1 MNLSKYDWKFKLFG
15 IPVRVMVT
23 FWLICIFFSP
33 FLKGYEGPWLFGL
46 FGWSAALLLSVLAHE
61 TGHALAMRRLYG
73 GTPRIDLGIGRTSS
87 GAFVFGGLTTSYVA
101 DSVPIKRALVS
112 AAGPVA
118 GIVLSLAFALIL
130 ALFGVRFGVDFFLG
144 VPIPEPDPR
153 SFAFLRVPAL
163 LYFVYFFVYG
173 FVWVG
178 LVWGL
183 FNLAPI
189 VPFDGGHILLA
200 VFTSLFG
207 RREGARWALVIS
219 FVAAITLAI
228 LFIARGNFIMT
239 LFCLFIAYQNYQLQ
253 MYGRF

>member
-46 FGWSAALLLSVLAHE
+46 YGWSAALLLSVLAHE

-118 GIVLSLAFALIL
+118 GIALSLAFALIL

-163 LYFVYFFVYG
+163 PYFVYFFVYG

-189 VPFDGGHILLA
+189 VPFDGGHILA

-207 RREGARWALVIS
+207 RREGALGARY
-219 FVAAITLAI
+219 FVRRRDH
-228 LFIARGNFIMT
+228 ARDPLYRPRHFIMP